1 MNARKIEKNVLRLD
15 NSDKEVGGGGAIVEV
30 RFVNCLGR
38 TAFFFVI

>member
-15 NSDKEVGGGGAIVEV
+15 NSDRERGGAIDEV
-30 RFVNCLGR
+30 RVVNCLGR